1 MRISSIRRLGLLI
14 CLLTAASGCSIK
26 LAYNNLDRLV
36 LWQVGDYVRL
46 DREQKAYLR
55 QEVDTL
61 LYWHRR
67 NHLPLYADY
76 MRTLAVTLTDAP
88 QVSHIDAMFEQFLAW
103 GEEVEQRVLP
113 PTIHVLQSLSEKQMA
128 GLPEAFT
135 QNNAEIA
142 ESEASGS
149 VADHQAQ
156 WAEDFED
163 AIERFTGR
171 LNKSQR
177 DYIALRA
184 QAYEPERLLWI
195 DYRERWQA
203 DLLKLLEKRAE
214 PTFPAAFRAL
224 VAAREDYYDETLSR
238 VFDANIEL
246 SQSVMVDLF
255 AGLTERQAERLVD
268 RLTKL
273 AEDFEELSV
282 QDQRREA

>member
-103 GEEVEQRVLP
+103 GEEVEQRVAACV
-113 PTIHVLQSLSEKQMA
+113 T
-128 GLPEAFT
+128 
-135 QNNAEIA
+135 
-142 ESEASGS
+142 
-149 VADHQAQ
+149 ADHPCA
-156 WAEDFED
+156 AE
-163 AIERFTGR
+163 
-171 LNKSQR
+171 LK
-177 DYIALRA
+177 
-184 QAYEPERLLWI
+184 
-195 DYRERWQA
+195 REA
-203 DLLKLLEKRAE
+203 DGWL
-214 PTFPAAFRAL
+214 
-224 VAAREDYYDETLSR
+224 ARGVY
-238 VFDANIEL
+238 A
-246 SQSVMVDLF
+246 
-255 AGLTERQAERLVD
+255 
-268 RLTKL
+268 K
-273 AEDFEELSV
+273 
-282 QDQRREA
+282 QRRDCGI